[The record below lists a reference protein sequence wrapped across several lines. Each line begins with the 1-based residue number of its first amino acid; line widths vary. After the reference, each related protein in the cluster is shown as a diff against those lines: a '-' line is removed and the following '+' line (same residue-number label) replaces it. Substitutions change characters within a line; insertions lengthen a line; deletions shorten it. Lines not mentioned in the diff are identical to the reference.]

1 MTSYGYA
8 RVSTIAQDAQAQVDA
23 LTAAG
28 VDQVVVEHASG
39 TRSDRPLLVELLG
52 QLVEGDT
59 VTVWRLDRL
68 GRSTTHLVETV
79 RELETRG
86 VEFRSLS
93 EHIDTRT
100 PTGKLMLGL
109 FALLAEFERD
119 LIAERTAAGLAAA
132 RADGK
137 TLGRRSKVNPRQ
149 VQHIHDLVRQGRSQ
163 RDIAA
168 LTGLSRAIVG
178 RVVRNEIPSLA
189 AHQPHGRPDPQ
200 PVESQ
205 AEVPRHGQR
214 RPFR

>member
-28 VDQVVVEHASG
+28 VAVDHVVVEHASG
-39 TRSDRPLLVELLG
+39 TRSDRPLLVDLLG
-52 QLVEGDT
+52 RLVEGDT
-59 VTVWRLDRL
+59 LTVWRLDRL

-93 EHIDTRT
+93 EHIDTTT

-149 VQHIHDLVRQGRSQ
+149 VRHIHDLVRQGRSQ

-168 LTGLSRAIVG
+168 LTGLSRAVVG

-189 AHQPHGRPDPQ
+189 AHQPQPDPMD
-200 PVESQ
+200 
-205 AEVPRHGQR
+205 
-214 RPFR
+214 RP